1 MRRLITPQAMR
12 QGEADYFASSGVS
25 SIEVME
31 RAAKALADAISADLP
46 AGSTVYFACGTGGN
60 GGDGTACA
68 RLLRARYRCV
78 IFQPRPP
85 KSPDA
90 VENLRRARVCGIP
103 VAENSDWFL
112 PEEEALPLAAPQ
124 RHPDDLLPRPD
135 AWVDAL
141 FGTGLSRAPGG
152 AEAELIARINLHRAQ
167 GTRVYAADIPSGLN
181 GETGEAYAPCVRA
194 DRTVT
199 FQHIKLGMVD
209 ADGFDYCGALTVAD
223 VGFPE
228 ETFGEA
234 SVRLFEPADIGR
246 TLPKR
251 RRNLHKGQ
259 CGHLLIVAGSTGM
272 AGAAAMCARAA
283 LRSGAG
289 LVSIAC
295 PEGIVNILQS
305 LAPQA
310 MCVPLAEE
318 GGAICA
324 GALPALEDALKGKSA
339 VAIGPGL
346 TRRAAVCVLEAVL
359 RSGLPAAIDADAL
372 NLLSEHRELLPLL
385 CPHHV
390 LTPHPGEAARLAA
403 ALPATS
409 DDPPAGK
416 NRTLASA
423 RRLAGLGATAL
434 CKGTTSM
441 VCTPRQPFALVSAS
455 GCCGMARGGSGDILT
470 GILGALLADRICPSD
485 PALAAACASEIHGLA
500 GELAQEKYGSRAM
513 NAADILEFLPEVFKR
528 YAD

>member
-12 QGEADYFASSGVS
+12 QGEAAFFASSGVP

-31 RAAKALADAISADLP
+31 RAAQALADAISAELP
-46 AGSTVYFACGTGGN
+46 AGSTVYFACGSGGN

-68 RLLRARYRCV
+68 RRLRARYRCV

-90 VENLRRARVCGIP
+90 VENLRRARICGIP
-103 VAENSDWFL
+103 VVENSDWFV
-112 PEEEALPLAAPQ
+112 PDEEALPSGPQ
-124 RHPDDLLPRPD
+124 NHPDDLLPRPD

-152 AEAELIARINLHRAQ
+152 AEAALIARINLHHAQ

-181 GETGEAYAPCVRA
+181 GETGEAYEPCVRA

-199 FQHIKLGMVD
+199 FQHIKLGTVD
-209 ADGFDYCGALTVAD
+209 ADGFDCCGALTVAD

-228 ETFGEA
+228 ESFGEA
-234 SVRLFEPADIGR
+234 EVRLFEPDDIGR

-289 LVSIAC
+289 LVSVAC
-295 PEGIVNILQS
+295 PEGIVPILQN

-318 GGAICA
+318 GGAISA

-346 TRRAAVCVLEAVL
+346 TRRAAVCILEAVL

-372 NLLSEHRELLPLL
+372 NLLSEHRALLPLL
-385 CPHHV
+385 RPCHV
-390 LTPHPGEAARLAA
+390 LTPHPGEAARLVA
-403 ALPATS
+403 ALPETS
-409 DDPPAGK
+409 DDAPADQ
-416 NRTLASA
+416 NRTLAST
-423 RRLAGLGATAL
+423 RRLAGLGATVL

-441 VCTPRQPFALVSAS
+441 VCSPRQPFALVSTS

-470 GILGALLADRICPSD
+470 GILGALLADKTCAPD

-500 GELAQEKYGSRAM
+500 GELAQKKYGSRAM